1 MGGDMRYVKSD
12 NLAFIQHHP
21 ARLVGR

>member
-1 MGGDMRYVKSD
+1 MGGDMRYVQSD
-12 NLAFIQHHP
+12 NLAFIQHLH